1 MEMVNQN
8 NKSNTQENCENTQN
22 PCKEQRELTSE
33 EREWLHQVSPILKQQ
48 DFDPPVDDRVL
59 TSNIDDID
67 KDNTYYDYLDEFY
80 ELCEIEE
87 IE

>member
-8 NKSNTQENCENTQN
+8 NKLNTQEQCENTQN
-22 PCKEQRELTSE
+22 PCKEQREFTPE
-33 EREWLHQVSPILKQQ
+33 EREWLNQVSPILKQQ
-48 DFDPPVDDRVL
+48 DFDPPVDDRVR
-59 TSNIDDID
+59 TSNIYDID

-87 IE
+87 VE

>member
-8 NKSNTQENCENTQN
+8 NKLNAQEPCENTHN
-22 PCKEQRELTSE
+22 PCKEQRELTPE
-33 EREWLHQVSPILKQQ
+33 EREWLNQVSPILKQQ
-48 DFDPPVDDRVL
+48 DFDHPVDDRVR
-59 TSNIDDID
+59 TSNIYDID

-87 IE
+87 VE

>member
-8 NKSNTQENCENTQN
+8 KKLNAKKSCENTQN
-22 PCKEQRELTSE
+22 PCKEQRELTPE
-33 EREWLHQVSPILKQQ
+33 EREWLNQVSPILKQQ
-48 DFDPPVDDRVL
+48 DFDPPVDDRVR
-59 TSNIDDID
+59 TSNIYDID

-87 IE
+87 VE